1 MAQLTTTEKNAA
13 KDLTNLRIHEAQF
26 VISMTSTTLPILHEA
41 HRLESAGQAR
51 LVLLNA
57 LYNQIQ
63 GLQPNNLKR

>member
-51 LVLLNA
+51 LVLLNSIQ
-57 LYNQIQ
+57 NQINDYN
-63 GLQPNNLKR
+63 PTT

>member
-13 KDLTNLRIHEAQF
+13 KDLTTLRIHEAQF
-26 VISMTSTTLPILHEA
+26 VIAMRSTTLPILHEA

-63 GLQPNNLKR
+63 RLQPNNLKR

>member
-13 KDLTNLRIHEAQF
+13 KDLTTLRLHEAQF
-26 VISMTSTTLPILHEA
+26 VMAMTSTTLPILHEA

-63 GLQPNNLKR
+63 RLQPNNLKR